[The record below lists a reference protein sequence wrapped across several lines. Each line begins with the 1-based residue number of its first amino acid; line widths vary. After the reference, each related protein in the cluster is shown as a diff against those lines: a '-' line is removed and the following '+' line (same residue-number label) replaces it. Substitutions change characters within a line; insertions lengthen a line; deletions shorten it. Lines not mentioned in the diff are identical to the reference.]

1 MMTLDYVTT
10 VPAHLAE
17 HLATGAA
24 QARAQRGPVLVS
36 LTERIPWQNA
46 VAFFEQGRELAAERV
61 FWEQPSAG
69 WALAGVGAAQT
80 FTATGPDRFARVDA
94 AWRDLL
100 AGARLTG
107 ADPAAGAGP
116 VLLGGFGF
124 DPARPAT
131 ALWHGFP
138 EALLVLPRFLLRST
152 ATESWLTTSVLLWP
166 DSDPAA
172 EAGTLAHERT
182 WLLSTEPGV
191 PSAGY
196 DAESIRIPPSAL
208 PTRDARPVEA
218 WAATVAAA
226 AADVRAGDLAKVVLA
241 REVIVEGPQPFAAG
255 PALRYL
261 RGAYP
266 NCYVFA
272 VARGDRCF
280 LGASPE
286 RLVRA
291 AGGQVQVTCLAGSTA
306 RGATPDEDERLGT
319 GLLASAKNRHEHA
332 VVAAMLQE
340 ALAEQCLDVVMPA
353 APQLLKLANVQH
365 LYTPVTARLAAGGRL
380 LDLVARLHPTPAVGG
395 TPRPAALAWIRAHE
409 GLDRGWYAAPVGWL
423 DAQGDGEF
431 VVALRSGLID
441 GATAH
446 LFAGCG
452 IMGDSD
458 PAAEVAESRLKLR
471 PMLAALA
478 ASSEQR
484 AASDQSGHSQLA
496 TRNSQQTT

>member
-10 VPAHLAE
+10 VPTHLAGQ
-17 HLATGAA
+17 LAAGAA

-36 LTERIPWQNA
+36 LTERIPWQDA
-46 VAFFEQGRELAAERV
+46 VAFFERGHGLAEERV

-80 FTATGPDRFARVDA
+80 FTATGPDRCARVDT

-100 AGARLTG
+100 AGALLSGT
-107 ADPAAGAGP
+107 DPAAGAGP
-116 VLLGGFGF
+116 VLLGGFAF

-131 ALWHGFP
+131 ALWRGFP

-152 ATESWLTTSVLLWP
+152 ATESWLTTSLVLWP

-172 EAGTLAHERT
+172 EAGALVRERT
-182 WLLSTEPGV
+182 WLLSAECGV
-191 PSAGY
+191 RSAEY
-196 DAESIRIPPSAL
+196 AESIRNPHSTIR
-208 PTRDARPVEA
+208 TQDARSVA
-218 WAATVAAA
+218 DWAATVAAA
-226 AADVRAGDLAKVVLA
+226 AAEVRAGALAKVVLA
-241 REVIVEGPQPFAAG
+241 RDVTVTGSQPFAVG
-255 PALRYL
+255 GALRYL

-291 AGGQVQVTCLAGSTA
+291 VGGQVQVTCLAGSTA
-306 RGATPDEDERLGT
+306 RGTTPEEDAQLGDE
-319 GLLASAKNRHEHA
+319 LLASAKNRHEHA

-340 ALAEQCLDVVMPA
+340 ALAECCVDVVLPA
-353 APQLLKLANVQH
+353 APQLLKLPNVQH
-365 LYTPVTARLAAGGRL
+365 LYTPVTARLGPGGCL

-431 VVALRSGLID
+431 AVALRSGLVD

-471 PMLAALA
+471 PMLSALA

-484 AASDQSGHSQLA
+484 AASDPIDHSQLT
-496 TRNSQQTT
+496 TRNSQPTS

>member
-10 VPAHLAE
+10 VPAHLVE
-17 HLATGAA
+17 QLAAGAA
-24 QARAQRGPVLVS
+24 RARAQRGPVLVS
-36 LTERIPWQNA
+36 LTERIPWQDA
-46 VAFFEQGRELAAERV
+46 VAFFERGRELAEERV

-69 WALAGVGAAQT
+69 WALAGVGTAQT
-80 FTATGPDRFARVDA
+80 FTATGADRFARVDA
-94 AWRDLL
+94 AWRALLDTALL
-100 AGARLTG
+100 AG

-116 VLLGGFGF
+116 VLLGGFAF

-131 ALWHGFP
+131 GLWQGFP

-152 ATESWLTTSVLLWP
+152 ATESWLTTSLLLWP
-166 DSDPAA
+166 DSDPTA

-182 WLLSTEPGV
+182 WLLNTEGGAPRAEYDTESVRV
-191 PSAGY
+191 PHT
-196 DAESIRIPPSAL
+196 PL
-208 PTRDARPVEA
+208 PVRDVRPVAE

-226 AADVRAGDLAKVVLA
+226 AADIRAGRLAKVVLA
-241 REVIVEGPQPFAAG
+241 REVAVDGPAPFALG
-255 PALRYL
+255 PALRHL
-261 RGAYP
+261 RRAYP

-272 VARGDRCF
+272 VGRGTRCF

-291 AGGQVQVTCLAGSTA
+291 AGGQIQVTCLAGSTA
-306 RGATPDEDERLGT
+306 RGATPEEDAQLGAA
-319 GLLASAKNRHEHA
+319 LLASAKNRHEHA

-340 ALAEQCLDVVMPA
+340 ALAEQCVDVAMPA
-353 APQLLKLANVQH
+353 APQLLKLPNVQH
-365 LYTPVTARLAAGGRL
+365 LYTPATARLAAGGRL

-395 TPRPAALAWIRAHE
+395 TPRDAALAWIRAHE

-423 DAQGDGEF
+423 DAAGDGEF
-431 VVALRSGLID
+431 AVALRSGLVD

-471 PMLAALA
+471 AMLTALENA
-478 ASSEQR
+478 
-484 AASDQSGHSQLA
+484 
-496 TRNSQQTT
+496 